1 MRKFEIRY
9 NDGVY
14 AESVM
19 FDENHNDKF
28 ISEFLLKRIEKY
40 NKNPN
45 KDYHI
50 TMDNINEIK
59 E

>member
-1 MRKFEIRY
+1 MRKFIINY

-14 AESVM
+14 AESINFPVH
-19 FDENHNDKF
+19 FTNEDIEKYLLNE
-28 ISEFLLKRIEKY
+28 ISEY

-50 TMDNINEIK
+50 TRKNIIEIK
-59 E
+59 

>member
-9 NDGVY
+9 NDGVF
-14 AESVM
+14 AESV
-19 FDENHNDKF
+19 KF
-28 ISEFLLKRIEKY
+28 NSCHDNEFIEKYLLDTIEEY

-50 TMDNINEIK
+50 TRENIKEIK